1 MQELLARL
9 KALDPNASL
18 ALRIIACF
26 DELVRGGVNI
36 HGLLG
41 AAASLAGC
49 VAGYAGQPSARTMR
63 VAPSGEILKDGGTAT
78 RDCALEADGMTVWL
92 ERDGPAH
99 VNDRMILERLAL
111 ALAVRS
117 GHRAEDP
124 LRRLGD
130 LLDAGV
136 DVSARRAIAA
146 KLGLAPQ
153 LKYRVAS
160 LPLFATWRQHRE
172 LLEDVVHSP
181 FGPLH
186 VCVLRAEVKTIDASP
201 CGIGVA
207 TGIDDLHRSFS
218 TALVS
223 LRLCAVPD
231 VPVVVADDYG
241 GLVDLLAQC
250 SIDRPLLDA
259 EQLESVMQHPWAAQT
274 LDALLRSA
282 SVRDASRIAGVH
294 HSTMQA
300 RLETMR
306 DLLSFDPMDGIG
318 RTRVGLAFLA
328 WRIRHSTAL
337 DLPPPGNR

>member
-41 AAASLAGC
+41 AAASLSGC
-49 VAGYAGQPSARTMR
+49 VAGYTGRESARTLR
-63 VAPSGEILKDGGTAT
+63 VSPSGQVLKDGVSGK
-78 RDCALEADGMTVWL
+78 RCGALETDGMTVWL

-117 GHRAEDP
+117 GHQAEDP

-130 LLDAGV
+130 LLDADV
-136 DVSARRAIAA
+136 DVEQRRATAS
-146 KLGLAPQ
+146 KLGLVPRHR
-153 LKYRVAS
+153 YRVAS
-160 LPLFATWRQHRE
+160 LPLFATWKQHRE
-172 LLEDVVHSP
+172 LLEDVVHTR

-186 VCVLRAEVKTIDASP
+186 VCLLGADVTHIEASP

-207 TGIDDLHRSFS
+207 TGIEDLHRSFA

-223 LRLCAVPD
+223 LRLCAAPD
-231 VPVVVADDYG
+231 VPVVVADEYG
-241 GLVDLLAQC
+241 GLIDLLAQC
-250 SIDRPLLDA
+250 AIDRPLLDV
-259 EQLESVMQHPWAAQT
+259 EELENVMQHPWAALT

-282 SVRDASRIAGVH
+282 SIRDASRIAGVH

-300 RLETMR
+300 RLETIR
-306 DLLSFDPMDGIG
+306 DLLSFDPMEGIG

-328 WRIRHSTAL
+328 WRVRHSSAL
-337 DLPPPGNR
+337 DLPPPTGR

>member
-36 HGLLG
+36 RGLLG
-41 AAASLAGC
+41 AAASLSGC
-49 VAGYAGQPSARTMR
+49 VAGYAGQESTRTIR
-63 VAPSGEILKDGGTAT
+63 VSPSGQVLKDGEGA
-78 RDCALEADGMTVWL
+78 RPVGALEADGMTVWL
-92 ERDGPAH
+92 EREGPAF

-117 GHRAEDP
+117 GQQAEDP
-124 LRRLGD
+124 LRRLGE
-130 LLDAGV
+130 LLDADV
-136 DVSARRAIAA
+136 DVSQRRATALR
-146 KLGLAPQ
+146 LGLAPR

-160 LPLFATWRQHRE
+160 LPLFATWKQHRE
-172 LLEDVVHSP
+172 LLEDVVHTR

-186 VCVLRAEVKTIDASP
+186 VCVLRAEVKHIDASP

-207 TGIDDLHRSFS
+207 TEADDLHRSFL

-223 LRLCAVPD
+223 LRLCSVPD

-250 SIDRPLLDA
+250 SIDRPLLDV
-259 EQLESVMQHPWAAQT
+259 EELERVMQHPWAAQT
-274 LDALLRSA
+274 LDALLRSS
-282 SVRDASRIAGVH
+282 SVRDASRISGVH

-300 RLETMR
+300 RLETIR
-306 DLLSFDPMDGIG
+306 DLLSYDPMDGIG

-328 WRIRHSTAL
+328 WRVRHSSAL
-337 DLPPPGNR
+337 DLPPPSSR

>member
-1 MQELLARL
+1 MQELLSRL
-9 KALDPNASL
+9 KSLDPNAGL

-26 DELVRGGVNI
+26 DEMVQGGVNI

-41 AAASLAGC
+41 AAASLSGC
-49 VAGYAGQPSARTMR
+49 VAGYAGRDPARTLR
-63 VAPSGEILKDGGTAT
+63 VSPSGQALKDVGAGKPVSAI
-78 RDCALEADGMTVWL
+78 EMDGMTVWL

-111 ALAVRS
+111 ALAIRS
-117 GHRAEDP
+117 GYQAEDP

-130 LLDAGV
+130 LLDADV
-136 DVSARRAIAA
+136 DVEQRRAAA
-146 KLGLAPQ
+146 SRLGLVPRQ
-153 LKYRVAS
+153 KYRVAG
-160 LPLFATWRQHRE
+160 LPLFATWKQHRD
-172 LLEDVVHSP
+172 LLEDVVHTR

-186 VCVLRAEVKTIDASP
+186 VCVLRADVKKIDASP

-207 TGIDDLHRSFS
+207 TGIDDLHRSLA

-223 LRLCAVPD
+223 LRLCAVPGI
-231 VPVVVADDYG
+231 PVVVADDYG

-250 SIDRPLLDA
+250 AIDRPLLDV
-259 EQLESVMQHPWAAQT
+259 EELESVMQHSWAPQT

-300 RLETMR
+300 RLETIR
-306 DLLSFDPMDGIG
+306 GLLAFDPMDGMG

-328 WRIRHSTAL
+328 WRIRHSTVL
-337 DLPPPGNR
+337 DLPPPATR

>member
-9 KALDPNASL
+9 KTLDPNAGL

-26 DELVRGGVNI
+26 DELVRGSVNL

-41 AAASLAGC
+41 AAASLSGC
-49 VAGYAGQPSARTMR
+49 VAGYSGHESARTLR
-63 VAPSGEILKDGGTAT
+63 VSPSGEVLKDGTAEK
-78 RDCALEADGMTVWL
+78 RVGGLETGAMTVWL

-99 VNDRMILERLAL
+99 ANDRMILERLAL

-117 GHRAEDP
+117 GHQAEDP

-130 LLDAGV
+130 LLDADV
-136 DVSARRAIAA
+136 DVEQRRATAA
-146 KLGLAPQ
+146 KLGLAPR
-153 LKYRVAS
+153 LKYRIAT
-160 LPLFATWRQHRE
+160 LPLFAAWKQHRD
-172 LLEDVVHSP
+172 LLEDVVHTR

-186 VCVLRAEVKTIDASP
+186 VCVLGAEVKHIDASP

-207 TGIDDLHRSFS
+207 TSIDDLHRSLA

-223 LRLCAVPD
+223 LRLCSAPD

-250 SIDRPLLDA
+250 AIDRPLLDV
-259 EQLESVMQHPWAAQT
+259 EELESVMHHPWAAPT

-282 SVRDASRIAGVH
+282 SIRDASRIAGVH

-300 RLETMR
+300 RLETIR
-306 DLLSFDPMDGIG
+306 DLLSFDPVDGIG
-318 RTRVGLAFLA
+318 RTRIGLAFLA
-328 WRIRHSTAL
+328 WRVRHSSAL
-337 DLPPPGNR
+337 DLPPPDGR